1 MQRVDH
7 SHADGIRRHPPA
19 RLAGEPEAS
28 TTLRT
33 SAASGVAT
41 LAPTFVQALPSMADL
56 PVAYVHE
63 ARAELLYDLC
73 AALAKQ
79 GLGTTE
85 TWKSCKE
92 NCLVFAEHAIMRG
105 IGEERWN
112 VLQRNAE
119 YHLSISDVAEHDG
132 YDVPLGNGKLA
143 VTIECSGCGYLKIG
157 PAIDALEE
165 EAEGLGAAFYW
176 ILTYALY
183 RVMRVYNHS
192 DAMEYEERMRESA
205 EYEGE
210 GADQYEFPEVE
221 KAIPECIR
229 ETLKS
234 GYREACRNARGL
246 LQFHRSGRYKT
257 WFERLYCIERLSRL
271 RAKREYFDDENYD
284 SPPLPSLLVAFKEH
298 DAVTACFDEEGQYML
313 EGSSEPALR
322 VHFTPNKPEEVRVA
336 IQRVERFLAF
346 NYELF
351 QLVEELTTWEKRHA
365 DTSVDRG
372 EPSLR
377 AA

>member
-1 MQRVDH
+1 
-7 SHADGIRRHPPA
+7 
-19 RLAGEPEAS
+19 
-28 TTLRT
+28 
-33 SAASGVAT
+33 
-41 LAPTFVQALPSMADL
+41 MADL
-56 PVAYVHE
+56 PVAYTHE

-73 AALAKQ
+73 AALAKE

-105 IGEERWN
+105 IKEDRWN
-112 VLQRNAE
+112 VFQRNAE
-119 YHLSISDVAEHDG
+119 YHLSVSDVADQDG
-132 YDVPLGNGKLA
+132 YDVPLGHGKLA

-157 PAIDALEE
+157 PAIEALEQ
-165 EAEGLGAAFYW
+165 EADGLGTAFYW
-176 ILTYALY
+176 ILTHALY
-183 RVMRVYNHS
+183 RVMRIYNHC

-205 EYEGE
+205 ELEGD

-229 ETLKS
+229 KTLKD
-234 GYREACRNARGL
+234 GYRDLHRNARIL
-246 LQFHRSGRYKT
+246 LRRHSNERYKT
-257 WFERLYCIERLSRL
+257 WFERLYRIERLSRL
-271 RAKREYFDDENYD
+271 RAKREYFNDDNYD
-284 SPPLPSLLVAFKEH
+284 SQPLPSLLVAFKEH

-322 VHFTPNKPEEVRVA
+322 VHFTPNKPEEVRIA
-336 IQRVERFLAF
+336 IQQVERFLAF

-351 QLVEELTTWEKRHA
+351 QLVEELTAWEKCHA
-365 DTSVDRG
+365 NTSVDRG

-377 AA
+377 TA